1 MECLGCRF
9 GAPIL
14 LAFSGSGEAAPF
26 FLWLHAVSDLL
37 IGLAYFSI
45 PVALALLLRKRRDLM
60 LSGIFWMFAG
70 FLLACGTA
78 HFFSLAALWAPL
90 YRVEGWVKL
99 LTALLSVLT
108 ALALWRSLPQILAL
122 PNPAMAEEGRR
133 EAEALFRTLA
143 EGLPSL
149 AWVRRNNGSYEY
161 LNPQWHAYT
170 GWTEADLA
178 QRGHAELIHP
188 DDLPAMI
195 ELYFTGIEKGEGHVT
210 EFRHRRHDGAWRWTD
225 SRVAPVRDARG
236 NVVRWVGTL
245 TDIHDQRE
253 ERQRLLENERAA
265 RNEAEEASRLKDEFL
280 AIVSHELRTPL
291 SAILGW
297 SQLLL
302 SPKIAETEL
311 QKGLETIRR
320 NARSQA
326 QIIDDLLDMSRIITG
341 KIRLDIQTVDLP
353 MILEKALDSVR
364 PAAAA
369 KGVRIE
375 VMIPPSCP
383 VQGDPGRLQQ
393 VFWNL
398 FSNAIRF
405 TPKDGKM
412 GVALECTGAHLE
424 VAVSDTGE
432 GIEPDFLPYVFDR
445 FRQQDGSTSRAHG
458 GLGLGL
464 SIVKNLV
471 ELHGGEI
478 RARSP
483 GQGKGSTFTLHFPVS
498 PADPVAVPEGEL
510 PGSAL
515 PWEEPGDPSLDGL
528 KVLVVDDELDTR
540 EILQRLLKS
549 SAAQVLLAASAREA
563 LALLRREKPHV
574 LISDIGMP
582 NEDGYWLIQ
591 QVRSLDPEQGGA
603 VPAVALTALARA
615 EDRIRALRAGF
626 QAHTPK
632 PVETTELLYIV
643 AGLAGRTARRPRR
656 EAEG

>member
-1 MECLGCRF
+1 
-9 GAPIL
+9 
-14 LAFSGSGEAAPF
+14 
-26 FLWLHAVSDLL
+26 
-37 IGLAYFSI
+37 
-45 PVALALLLRKRRDLM
+45 
-60 LSGIFWMFAG
+60 
-70 FLLACGTA
+70 
-78 HFFSLAALWAPL
+78 
-90 YRVEGWVKL
+90 
-99 LTALLSVLT
+99 
-108 ALALWRSLPQILAL
+108 
-122 PNPAMAEEGRR
+122 
-133 EAEALFRTLA
+133 
-143 EGLPSL
+143 
-149 AWVRRNNGSYEY
+149 
-161 LNPQWHAYT
+161 
-170 GWTEADLA
+170 
-178 QRGHAELIHP
+178 
-188 DDLPAMI
+188 
-195 ELYFTGIEKGEGHVT
+195 
-210 EFRHRRHDGAWRWTD
+210 
-225 SRVAPVRDARG
+225 
-236 NVVRWVGTL
+236 
-245 TDIHDQRE
+245 
-253 ERQRLLENERAA
+253 
-265 RNEAEEASRLKDEFL
+265 
-280 AIVSHELRTPL
+280 
-291 SAILGW
+291 
-297 SQLLL
+297 
-302 SPKIAETEL
+302 
-311 QKGLETIRR
+311 
-320 NARSQA
+320 
-326 QIIDDLLDMSRIITG
+326 
-341 KIRLDIQTVDLP
+341 
-353 MILEKALDSVR
+353 
-364 PAAAA
+364 
-369 KGVRIE
+369 
-375 VMIPPSCP
+375 
-383 VQGDPGRLQQ
+383 
-393 VFWNL
+393 
-398 FSNAIRF
+398 
-405 TPKDGKM
+405 M

-498 PADPVAVPEGEL
+498 PAEPVAVPEGEL

-632 PVETTELLYIV
+632 PVETAELIYVV
-643 AGLAGRTARRPRR
+643 AGLAGRTARLRPMTR
-656 EAEG
+656 EAVRGAEDG